1 MEENGFH
8 KLENEFPLAR
18 NKVWF
23 PLMSVMVSA
32 SRKKLSSKVE
42 GFHYK
47 KKILLQ

>member
-1 MEENGFH
+1 MKENGFH

-18 NKVWF
+18 NKAWF

-32 SRKKLSSKVE
+32 SRKKLSSKV